1 MLKGGRPNAIRDCRM
16 RMPMFDEIKIS
27 GQPLALASDAEVSA
41 LEATLGCSFPPGYG
55 EFVTTFGEGEINW
68 LVRVFPPWRILDGGD
83 GLENFV
89 QWRQR
94 INEYWFWEGIDK
106 QHAIQSIMLGDTA
119 NGDQLCF
126 HPDEP
131 TAIHVLPRDRDCA
144 MFVGSSIMELIRWLL
159 ASGELIEVEDKALVF
174 RPFDSRHQ

>member
-1 MLKGGRPNAIRDCRM
+1 
-16 RMPMFDEIKIS
+16 MFGDITIS
-27 GQPLALASDAEVSA
+27 GQPLAPASEAEVSA
-41 LEATLGCSFPPGYG
+41 LEATLDCSFPPGYG

-83 GLENFV
+83 GLENFA

-94 INEYWFWEGIDK
+94 INKYWFWTGIDK
-106 QHAIQSIMLGDTA
+106 QRAIQSIMLGDTA

-131 TAIHVLPRDRDCA
+131 TVIHVLPRYRDYA
-144 MFVGSSIMELIRWLL
+144 LIGGASIMELIRWLL
-159 ASGELIEVEDKALVF
+159 TSGELIGVANDVLVF
-174 RPFDSRHQ
+174 RPFDSRQ